1 MAVASARE
9 RSDAAD
15 GRATLRTWLRL
26 LTCVNLIENRIRGR
40 LREQFASTLP
50 RFDVLAQLDAAAK
63 ELTRGLSLSELCQR
77 LMVSNGNLTGLVET
91 LASEGL
97 VHRSVASHD
106 RRSQIVRL
114 TSAGK
119 RAFDRMVPEHRAW
132 VEEMFAGLSQEDRA
146 QLYELIGKLKNSAQ
160 AVLDKRVR

>member
-1 MAVASARE
+1 
-9 RSDAAD
+9 SDAAA

-91 LASEGL
+91 LVSDGL
-97 VHRSVASHD
+97 VHRSVAAHD

-114 TSAGK
+114 TPAGK
-119 RAFDRMVPEHRAW
+119 RAFARMVPE
-132 VEEMFAGLSQEDRA
+132 
-146 QLYELIGKLKNSAQ
+146 
-160 AVLDKRVR
+160 